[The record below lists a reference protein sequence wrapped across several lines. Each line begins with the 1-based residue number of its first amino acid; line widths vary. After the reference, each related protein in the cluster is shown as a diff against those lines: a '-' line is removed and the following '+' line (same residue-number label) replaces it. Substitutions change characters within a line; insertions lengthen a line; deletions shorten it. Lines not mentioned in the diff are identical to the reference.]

1 MLTGK
6 RHFLTVLVAVWFPLS
21 GASALTYGEQRVLE
35 ISGSA
40 TMQYSDTTFD
50 GKFAPYRAFD
60 LNLAPGVSYFFW
72 NTIYLGANA
81 TAVYTYA
88 SSFGGT
94 WFGRGG
100 AFGGKTYRLNE
111 ATFLYAQMELGGS
124 YYGPGSP
131 AFLGLNYF
139 YGDLTGGLKFVFA
152 PAIINVG
159 LVYQLSRLVRE
170 DPSSSS
176 SWTNSMRL
184 TFGLSVYF

>member
-1 MLTGK
+1 
-6 RHFLTVLVAVWFPLS
+6 VAFQVSPALLR
-21 GASALTYGEQRVLE
+21 GAPST
-35 ISGSA
+35 S
-40 TMQYSDTTFD
+40 
-50 GKFAPYRAFD
+50 GKFH
-60 LNLAPGVSYFFW
+60 V
-72 NTIYLGANA
+72 
-81 TAVYTYA
+81 
-88 SSFGGT
+88 
-94 WFGRGG
+94 
-100 AFGGKTYRLNE
+100 
-111 ATFLYAQMELGGS
+111 AQMELGGS